1 LGLKLIFA
9 IIEEI
14 LEKPAAGLP
23 ALQQKDLQTCF
34 QQRQG
39 CWSKY
44 LCAKAQ
50 CLKGCLGVGYKY
62 PFYDKLCLLSGNS
75 FIHPRITGNKVDGN
89 SVRCFEIEI
98 TAAVTQTGID
108 VGKLFI

>member
-1 LGLKLIFA
+1 LGSQVIFA
-9 IIEEI
+9 VTEEI
-14 LEKPAAGLP
+14 LEKPAADLP

-34 QQRQG
+34 QHGQG
-39 CWSKY
+39 CRSKY
-44 LCAKAQ
+44 LCVKVQ

-62 PFYDKLCLLSGNS
+62 PFYDKSCLLSGNS